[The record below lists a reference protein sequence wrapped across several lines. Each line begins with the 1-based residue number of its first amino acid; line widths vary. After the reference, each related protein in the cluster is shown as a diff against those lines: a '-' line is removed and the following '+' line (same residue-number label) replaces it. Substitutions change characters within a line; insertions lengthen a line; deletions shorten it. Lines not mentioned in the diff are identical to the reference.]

1 MFNRLFGGSSNSS
14 NNNNKNEQI
23 QQQQQIPQQMQGYPS
38 YNMNNNNYNNNSYIQ
53 QIPSQ
58 SMNSYMPQY
67 QQRAQGQA
75 PQQYQSSAANMQRR
89 AKKKATGRKLRS
101 KETAQLPTSRMDQ
114 TVELDNNISEQDF
127 LQSVQAAYG
136 INARVEINSNNSNFS
151 NNRQQISYQVVWE
164 NNEEAQSAYAQNAQ
178 IQQKIATNLN
188 IKGSAMA
195 FDKPAEPRSI
205 DGITLQ
211 LDSDTSSILCG
222 ACLVYDNEDK
232 CVKVV
237 HYSDRNYCGCIT
249 HSGDTQVFGKSVHTI
264 KLSLSDLDKNV
275 KQLFFTL
282 CACGPS
288 DLSQFKEPVISLYEN
303 NEEDVNLIQYGIEQA
318 GKARSVVM
326 CRLFRNG
333 GNSDWSIQALGSDE
347 WHIEQ
352 KVCMAYHNAKGLIDA
367 HLKVMK
373 ENEGKNKNESK
384 GKDKNND
391 EDEGK
396 EDETEEGVDDKEK
409 ETDQ

>member
-1 MFNRLFGGSSNSS
+1 
-14 NNNNKNEQI
+14 
-23 QQQQQIPQQMQGYPS
+23 
-38 YNMNNNNYNNNSYIQ
+38 MNNNNYNNNSYMQ
-53 QIPSQ
+53 QMPQ
-58 SMNSYMPQY
+58 QMNMNQNSYIS
-67 QQRAQGQA
+67 QQQQA

-114 TVELDNNISEQDF
+114 TVELDNDISEQDF
-127 LQSVQAAYG
+127 LQSVQQAYG
-136 INARVEINSNNSNFS
+136 SNARVEINSNNNNSN

-164 NNEEAQSAYAQNAQ
+164 NNDEAQSAYAQNAQ
-178 IQQKIATNLN
+178 IQQKIAQNLN

-222 ACLVYDNEDK
+222 ACLVYNNEDK
-232 CVKVV
+232 CMKVV
-237 HYSDRNYCGCIT
+237 HYSDRNYAGCIT

-264 KLSLSDLDKNV
+264 KLSLSDLDQNI

-303 NEEDVNLIQYGIEQA
+303 DEEEVNLIQYGIEQA

-326 CRLFRNG
+326 CRLFRANG
-333 GNSDWSIQALGSDE
+333 SDWSIQALGSEE
-347 WHIEQ
+347 WHIQQ
-352 KVCMAYHNAKGLIDA
+352 KVCMAYHNAQGLIDA

-373 ENEGKNKNESK
+373 EAEDKKKNDNEDK
-384 GKDKNND
+384 GD
-391 EDEGK
+391 EDV
-396 EDETEEGVDDKEK
+396 TEEGVDDKK
-409 ETDQ
+409 TDQ

>member
-1 MFNRLFGGSSNSS
+1 MFSRFFGGSSSD
-14 NNNNKNEQI
+14 NNKNQN
-23 QQQQQIPQQMQGYPS
+23 QQQQLPQQPQQPMQYQS
-38 YNMNNNNYNNNSYIQ
+38 YNMNNNNYNNNSYMQ
-53 QIPSQ
+53 QMPQ
-58 SMNSYMPQY
+58 QMNMNQNSYIS
-67 QQRAQGQA
+67 QQQQA
-75 PQQYQSSAANMQRR
+75 PQSYQSSAANMQRR

-114 TVELDNNISEQDF
+114 TVELDNDISEQDF
-127 LQSVQAAYG
+127 LQSVQQAYG
-136 INARVEINSNNSNFS
+136 SNARVEINSNNNNSN

-164 NNEEAQSAYAQNAQ
+164 NNDEAQSAYAQNAQ
-178 IQQKIATNLN
+178 IQQKIAQNLN

-222 ACLVYDNEDK
+222 ACLVYNNEDK
-232 CVKVV
+232 CMKVV
-237 HYSDRNYCGCIT
+237 HYSDRNYAGCIT

-264 KLSLSDLDKNV
+264 KLALSGLDQKV

-303 NEEDVNLIQYGIEQA
+303 DEEEVNLIQYGIEQA

-326 CRLFRNG
+326 CRLFRANG
-333 GNSDWSIQALGSDE
+333 SDWSIQALGSEE
-347 WHIEQ
+347 WHIQQ
-352 KVCMAYHNAKGLIDA
+352 KVCMAYHNAQGLIDA

-373 ENEGKNKNESK
+373 EAEDKKKNDNEDK
-384 GKDKNND
+384 GD
-391 EDEGK
+391 EDV
-396 EDETEEGVDDKEK
+396 TEEGVDDKK
-409 ETDQ
+409 TDQ